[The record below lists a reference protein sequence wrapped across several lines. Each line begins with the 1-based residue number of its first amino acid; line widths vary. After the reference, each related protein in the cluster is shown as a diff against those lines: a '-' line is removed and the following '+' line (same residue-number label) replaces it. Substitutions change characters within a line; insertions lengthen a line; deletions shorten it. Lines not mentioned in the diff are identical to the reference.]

1 MYGAFKMDQTELAFI
16 PRLFEEYVQVFIVT
30 DDKLGYLESLYE
42 EYFLFDLPLGP
53 TLKDVGWTGQFIF

>member
-30 DDKLGYLESLYE
+30 DDKLGYLESLY
-42 EYFLFDLPLGP
+42 DLPLGP